1 MRYNE
6 PTTKGNVVP
15 ENNLAGAFAQ
25 EVAWTV
31 GVVVV
36 AALTI
41 YSAKA
46 VGRGI
51 RKLKK
56 S

>member
-6 PTTKGNVVP
+6 TTTKGKIVP
-15 ENNLAGAFAQ
+15 ENNLASAFAQ

-31 GVVVV
+31 GIVAV

-41 YSAKA
+41 YSAKV
-46 VGRGI
+46 VGRRI